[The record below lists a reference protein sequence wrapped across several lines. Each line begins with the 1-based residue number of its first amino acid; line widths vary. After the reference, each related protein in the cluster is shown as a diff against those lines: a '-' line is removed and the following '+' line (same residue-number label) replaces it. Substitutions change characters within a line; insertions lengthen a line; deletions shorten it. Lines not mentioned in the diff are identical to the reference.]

1 MKTKSLIKKFGIL
14 FLVLLLIQS
23 LHLLHGQ
30 NPIKKGTPLSKDLVI
45 DIQPVVAPN
54 LPESSGATYYPTV
67 LPGEPG
73 DAYLDVNWNSGL
85 VIMKDQSEIELPQ
98 MRYNILTQQIQFVR
112 DTEIQAIS
120 NPQEVSLIRINDKV
134 FIYDEFITDGVR
146 RSGYLELLEDGSCKL
161 LRRWI
166 ASYKQVDELTG
177 EETIYRTQRYFLQ
190 FDGGE
195 IGEVKTSS
203 AAFCE
208 TFGKHGN
215 ELKKFMKEQKLK
227 VRNPQHL
234 RSLVSYYNMIAT
246 K

>member
-1 MKTKSLIKKFGIL
+1 M
-14 FLVLLLIQS
+14 
-23 LHLLHGQ
+23 
-30 NPIKKGTPLSKDLVI
+30 
-45 DIQPVVAPN
+45 
-54 LPESSGATYYPTV
+54 
-67 LPGEPG
+67 
-73 DAYLDVNWNSGL
+73 
-85 VIMKDQSEIELPQ
+85 MKDQSEIELPQ